1 MISGCITPYI
11 TSLIS
16 TINMNKD
23 SINNLLK
30 QYLDNTIT
38 KNNLE
43 QLMYYISRTSA
54 DEGLHQLM
62 KAQWE
67 LEESDRS
74 FDDLQSELLY
84 QKIIA
89 DPRFG
94 DSETT
99 KHKPIFPFRRFISIA
114 AGLLLFL
121 GIGFIVYRYLKT
133 PAPQP
138 EIVYE
143 EKTVPFGQKIQMQ
156 LADGTIVWINS
167 GSKLKFPTKFT
178 GTKRELFLDGEAYF
192 DVAHDASRPFII
204 HTGKVATQVLGTAF
218 DIKAYGS
225 NDFDVTVA
233 RGKVSVGLMDQQLG
247 VLTAEQGLSYNS
259 ISRVSKRYPIVLS
272 KLRWMFG
279 DLIFDNMKMADAVT
293 TLERWYDIKITLTDP
308 QIRSRRFS
316 ASFLKHEHIGQVLN
330 VLSEIAHFSYKQQGN
345 NFIIQKQQ

>member
-1 MISGCITPYI
+1 
-11 TSLIS
+11 
-16 TINMNKD
+16 MNKD

-38 KNNLE
+38 KNDLE
-43 QLMYYISRTSA
+43 QLMYYISRASA
-54 DEGLHQLM
+54 DEGLHQFM

-84 QKIIA
+84 QKITA

-94 DSETT
+94 DNETT
-99 KHKPIFPFRRFISIA
+99 TPKPIFPFSQFISIA

-121 GIGFIVYRYLKT
+121 GIGFIAYRYLKT
-133 PAPQP
+133 PALQP
-138 EIVYE
+138 GIVYE

-156 LADGTIVWINS
+156 LTDGTVVWINS

-178 GTKRELFLDGEAYF
+178 GAKRELYLEGEAYF

-218 DIKAYGS
+218 DIKAYGPS
-225 NDFDVTVA
+225 EFDVTVT
-233 RGKVSVGLMDQQLG
+233 RGKVSVGLIDQQLG
-247 VLTAEQGLSYNS
+247 VLTSEQGLSYNS
-259 ISRVSKRYPIVLS
+259 ISKLSKRYPVTLA
-272 KLRWMFG
+272 KLRWMYG
-279 DLIFDNMKMADAVT
+279 DLIFDNMKMADAAE
-293 TLERWYDIKITLTDP
+293 TLERWYDVKITITNP

-330 VLSEIAHFSYKQQGN
+330 VLSEIAHFSYKQQGKS
-345 NFIIQKQQ
+345 FTIQKQ

>member
-1 MISGCITPYI
+1 
-11 TSLIS
+11 
-16 TINMNKD
+16 MNKE

-30 QYLDNTIT
+30 QYIDNTIT
-38 KNNLE
+38 KNDLE
-43 QLMYYISRTSA
+43 ELMHYISSA
-54 DEGLHQLM
+54 STDEELHRLM
-62 KAQWE
+62 KEQWE
-67 LEESDRS
+67 LEENAYS

-84 QKIIA
+84 QKIVA

-94 DSETT
+94 HSNNEIITN
-99 KHKPIFPFRRFISIA
+99 KPVFPFRRLISIA

-121 GIGFIVYRYLKT
+121 GLGSAIYYYYLRR
-133 PAPQP
+133 PALQQKV
-138 EIVYE
+138 VYE
-143 EKTVPFGQKIQMQ
+143 EKTVPFGQKIQIQ
-156 LADGTIVWINS
+156 LPDGTIVWINS
-167 GSKLKFPTKFT
+167 GSKLKFPVKFT

-225 NDFDVTVA
+225 NEFDVTVA
-233 RGKVSVGLMDQQLG
+233 RGKVSVGLIDQQLG

-259 ISRVSKRYPIVLS
+259 ISKISKKYPVVLS

-279 DLIFDNMKMADAVT
+279 DLIFDNIKMADAVN

-345 NFIIQKQQ
+345 SFIIQKQQ

>member
-1 MISGCITPYI
+1 
-11 TSLIS
+11 
-16 TINMNKD
+16 MNKD

-38 KNNLE
+38 KNDLE
-43 QLMYYISRTSA
+43 QLMHYISRASA

-67 LEESDRS
+67 LEENDHS
-74 FDDLQSELLY
+74 FDDLQNELLY
-84 QKIIA
+84 QKITA

-94 DSETT
+94 NIETT
-99 KHKPIFPFRRFISIA
+99 TPKPVFPFRRFISIA

-121 GIGFIVYRYLKT
+121 GIGFIAYRYLQT
-133 PAPQP
+133 PSPQP
-138 EIVYE
+138 GIVYE

-178 GTKRELFLDGEAYF
+178 GAKRELYLEGEAYF

-218 DIKAYGS
+218 DIKAYGLS
-225 NDFDVTVA
+225 EFDVTVT
-233 RGKVSVGLMDQQLG
+233 RGKVSVGLIDQQLG
-247 VLTAEQGLSYNS
+247 VLTSEQGLSYNS
-259 ISRVSKRYPIVLS
+259 ISKLSKRYPVTLA
-272 KLRWMFG
+272 KLRWMYG
-279 DLIFDNMKMADAVT
+279 DLIFDNMKMADAAE
-293 TLERWYDIKITLTDP
+293 TLERWYDVKITLTDP

-330 VLSEIAHFSYKQQGN
+330 VLSEIAHFSYKQQGKS
-345 NFIIQKQQ
+345 FTIQKQ